1 MPSFCFLLT
10 RIWSPWR
17 NTPENAIA
25 ILVCKQVHKQS
36 IYPDPEHVA
45 GIYEITKEFPYT
57 KFSTR
62 WVWYLVISII
72 FPTNELCSTC
82 SDCVILNQYDF
93 DQGFSHEQNRPD
105 RNQYIDATGKGCS
118 TNVNFKPLKESEVVD
133 FSQTYDFCSILHYPL
148 GEYPNICTL
157 RLKKREQENCVVN
170 DKSVKIGQRL
180 GLTDTDILE
189 INRKYNCKGE
199 MLISTGIKLA
209 LIYL

>member
-1 MPSFCFLLT
+1 MITVKKHPRKCNSNLGMQA
-10 RIWSPWR
+10 SPQTINLSRSRACGWNLR
-17 NTPENAIA
+17 DNKGVPI
-25 ILVCKQVHKQS
+25 H
-36 IYPDPEHVA
+36 
-45 GIYEITKEFPYT
+45 EIFHALGMI
-57 KFSTR
+57 FS
-62 WVWYLVISII
+62 YFNY

-199 MLISTGIKLA
+199 MLITTGIKLVYIKTH
-209 LIYL
+209 LNI